1 MLSDIEVLTLFGDPP
16 YGDIACVC
24 EWLYVSVCVWE
35 GDANK
40 KNLHLANH
48 NYVRLPVRLLN

>member
-1 MLSDIEVLTLFGDPP
+1 MLSDIKVLTLFGDPP

-35 GDANK
+35 GDANLK
-40 KNLHLANH
+40 KFAPGQSQL
-48 NYVRLPVRLLN
+48 RKTTGETP